1 MNNTDEEH
9 TIPWTAGLSTTNP
22 QKRE

>member
-22 QKRE
+22 